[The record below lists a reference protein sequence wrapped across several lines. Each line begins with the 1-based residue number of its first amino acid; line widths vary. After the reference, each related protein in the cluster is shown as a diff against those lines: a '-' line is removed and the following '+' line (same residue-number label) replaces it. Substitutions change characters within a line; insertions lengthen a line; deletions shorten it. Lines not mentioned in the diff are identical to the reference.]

1 MGSFRSV
8 ACVESPTSQAGWVL
22 VHLAILQGRADF
34 SGVSS
39 TQLIAVAAA
48 WSAVSIA
55 AFSWVLGRYRL
66 GAVDLESSGLFGLLT
81 SGVAALGILFCP
93 QATYFVL
100 WEGSA
105 LSHTIMGQ
113 LGPGASYGL
122 FGVLY
127 GVPPALLISAA
138 LGRSAYA
145 GTDGGL
151 IGAGMATLLWLPA
164 AYLQC
169 SALALGL
176 LLAWAVGALA
186 GVSGGFWFGVG
197 VRRLVTVTM
206 C

>member
-1 MGSFRSV
+1 M
-8 ACVESPTSQAGWVL
+8 
-22 VHLAILQGRADF
+22 
-34 SGVSS
+34 
-39 TQLIAVAAA
+39 
-48 WSAVSIA
+48 
-55 AFSWVLGRYRL
+55 
-66 GAVDLESSGLFGLLT
+66 
-81 SGVAALGILFCP
+81 
-93 QATYFVL
+93 
-100 WEGSA
+100 
-105 LSHTIMGQ
+105 SHTIMGQ

-197 VRRLVTVTM
+197 MRRLVTVTRR
-206 C
+206 